1 MHKFKYICIF
11 LQTLQPTVFDSGRVL
26 NDDTSNLVHK
36 LEREIRSVRT
46 VSHTTTS
53 SWKYSHELGIEISY
67 TPPGA
72 TGELPNRSFL
82 FFCLYF
88 LALKTF

>member
-1 MHKFKYICIF
+1 MKKLVSNTIDCVNFF
-11 LQTLQPTVFDSGRVL
+11 QTLQPTVFDSGRVI
-26 NDDTSNLVHK
+26 NDDTSDLVHK
-36 LEREIRSVRT
+36 IEREIRSVRT

-72 TGELPNRSFL
+72 TGIDSLS
-82 FFCLYF
+82 
-88 LALKTF
+88 